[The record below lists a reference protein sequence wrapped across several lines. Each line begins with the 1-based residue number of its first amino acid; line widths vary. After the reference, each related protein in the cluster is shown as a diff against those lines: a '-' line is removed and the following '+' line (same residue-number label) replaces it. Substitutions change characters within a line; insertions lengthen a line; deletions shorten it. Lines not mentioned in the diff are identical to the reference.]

1 MKFLI
6 GLILI
11 VFLISS
17 SVPNFTEAL
26 MESDQ
31 ERADRE
37 LAEAL
42 MESDQERADR
52 ELAEAQT
59 YESTC
64 KDVSKEAV
72 IDGLQK
78 KYVINQEKYESCI
91 NNYENQSSSS
101 SDTKWF
107 QGIVILAVIGVV
119 AIIVVKLTKERRYN
133 SQNSNTS
140 DYSYASFLRRCSW
153 EQAEDLV
160 GKLFEKKGY
169 NVTVGVLTRAGTINR
184 SRDFGIDVSAQ
195 NDENYLGI
203 QVKHWKSNVGFD
215 AVAKTLGV
223 AQEYNKVI
231 IISTTSGFT
240 SQALQ
245 HASNN
250 SSQIELWDS
259 ARFIQELKDHSLN
272 I

>member
-6 GLILI
+6 GLMLI
-11 VFLISS
+11 AFLVSS
-17 SVPNFTEAL
+17 SVPNFAEAL

-64 KDVSKEAV
+64 KDVSKEVV

-107 QGIVILAVIGVV
+107 QGIVILAVIGIVG
-119 AIIVVKLTKERRYN
+119 IIVVKLTKERRDN
-133 SQNSNTS
+133 SQNYNTS
-140 DYSYASFLRRCSW
+140 DYSYTPTVRRGWTPNERRQVRIRQDGKCAHCGDPPPRW
-153 EQAEDLV
+153 EYHHVD
-160 GKLFEKKGY
+160 G
-169 NVTVGVLTRAGTINR
+169 N
-184 SRDFGIDVSAQ
+184 
-195 NDENYLGI
+195 
-203 QVKHWKSNVGFD
+203 KSN
-215 AVAKTLGV
+215 K
-223 AQEYNKVI
+223 
-231 IISTTSGFT
+231 SM
-240 SQALQ
+240 
-245 HASNN
+245 NN
-250 SSQIELWDS
+250 CEGLCPNCH
-259 ARFIQELKDHSLN
+259 EVETHEG
-272 I
+272 